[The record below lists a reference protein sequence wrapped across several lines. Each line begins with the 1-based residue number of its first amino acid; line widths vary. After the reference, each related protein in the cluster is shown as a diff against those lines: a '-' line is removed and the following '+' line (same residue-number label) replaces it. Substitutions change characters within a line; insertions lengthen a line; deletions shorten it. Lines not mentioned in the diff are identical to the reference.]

1 MAAAP
6 NKGKGRKVKKKAEPN
21 GVAHIKSS
29 FNNTLISITDMQGNV
44 IAWNSGGKVGNK
56 GSRKSTAFAAQMAA
70 RQCAEEVHAQA
81 AGRAL
86 LADLEARGVVLN
98 RRRALDFGC
107 GVGRLTQALAKGARD
122 MGARIE
128 RFCPAMQPM

>member
-6 NKGKGRKVKKKAEPN
+6 NKGKGRKVKKKADPN

-70 RQCAEEVHAQA
+70 RQCAEEVHALGMKKIEIWVKGPGSGREA
-81 AGRAL
+81 AIRSLKASPL
-86 LADLEARGVVLN
+86 DVVRIKDVTAIPHN
-98 RRRALDFGC
+98 GTRQPRRR
-107 GVGRLTQALAKGARD
+107 R
-122 MGARIE
+122 
-128 RFCPAMQPM
+128 